1 MYVSRLLSQFFPP
14 SPCPA
19 VSKSSFCTSASL
31 FLPCKEVHQYHFSGL
46 HIYVLIY
53 SICFSLSGF
62 LHSLCTTGSRLIHL
76 SSADQICS
84 FYGWVILHLYTY
96 QNFFTYLSLSGHL
109 GCFHVLAIVNN
120 AAMNIGVNVSFSIMV
135 FLGYTHS
142 SETAGSYGSFIPSL
156 FFFFKESPYWQGINL
171 QSIQ

>member
-1 MYVSRLLSQFFPP
+1 MSQSTSLSSLYYTTTSHCLSSLHTVMYVSRLLSQFFPP

-76 SSADQICS
+76 SSADSDLFLLWLSNTPFIYIPK
-84 FYGWVILHLYTY
+84 FLYL
-96 QNFFTYLSLSGHL
+96 F
-109 GCFHVLAIVNN
+109 
-120 AAMNIGVNVSFSIMV
+120 VSQWTSR
-135 FLGYTHS
+135 LLPCPGYC
-142 SETAGSYGSFIPSL
+142 
-156 FFFFKESPYWQGINL
+156 K
-171 QSIQ
+171 

>member
-1 MYVSRLLSQFFPP
+1 M
-14 SPCPA
+14 
-19 VSKSSFCTSASL
+19 
-31 FLPCKEVHQYHFSGL
+31 
-46 HIYVLIY
+46 LIY
-53 SICFSLSGF
+53 SICFSLSDL
-62 LHSLCTTGSRLIHL
+62 LHSLCTTGSRFIHL
-76 SSADQICS
+76 SSTDS
-84 FYGWVILHLYTY
+84 DLFLLWLILHLYTY

-156 FFFFKESPYWQGINL
+156 FFFSRNL
-171 QSIQ
+171 HTDKGLTSKVYNKLIQLNVRKIIRK